1 MLKKGHL
8 SIAKSE
14 PEAELSP
21 YEALE
26 RRMEDF
32 LRRPFSMMPWWAQ
45 GPSLAEELSPTVDIY
60 EKGGEIVLRAEVPGI
75 RKEDI
80 HVDIKD
86 RTLTIAGEKRKEE
99 KTERKDYYRLE
110 SAYGSFVRTFTLPSE
125 VQADKARAS
134 CKEGVLEIRIPKTEE
149 AKSRTRQVRVE

>member
-1 MLKKGHL
+1 LKRGHL
-8 SIAKSE
+8 TIAKSE
-14 PEAELSP
+14 PQAEVSP

-32 LRRPFSMMPWWAQ
+32 LRRPFSMMPWWSQ
-45 GPSLAEELSPTVDIY
+45 GPSLADELSPVVDIY
-60 EKGGEIVLRAEVPGI
+60 EKGGDIVLRAEVPGI

-80 HVDIKD
+80 HVDVKD

-110 SAYGSFVRTFTLPSE
+110 SSYGSFVRSFTLPSD
-125 VQADKARAS
+125 VQPDKARAS
-134 CKEGVLEIRIPKTEE
+134 CADGVLEIRIPKTEE